1 MQIYSHIFNY
11 QNLDIKFNKRHLDN
25 ERKEMKNRI
34 FADSYC
40 RELVNF
46 DTFSHIYII
55 AFVDYFLNIG

>member
-1 MQIYSHIFNY
+1 
-11 QNLDIKFNKRHLDN
+11 
-25 ERKEMKNRI
+25 MKNRI